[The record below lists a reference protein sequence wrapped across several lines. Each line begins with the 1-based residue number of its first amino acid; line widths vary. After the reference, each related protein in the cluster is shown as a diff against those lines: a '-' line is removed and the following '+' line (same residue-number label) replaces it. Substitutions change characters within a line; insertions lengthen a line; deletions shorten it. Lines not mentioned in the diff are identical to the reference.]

1 MNVNNQSD
9 DIFSMISTA
18 LGFDYQPL
26 DCGELAKDVTAE
38 IKEIVG
44 EVPIWHKK
52 CLTIDEAAK
61 VYNIGTNRLRSMTEA
76 EDCPFVLHVGN
87 KRLIKTQRFDEY
99 INADYCYSI

>member
-1 MNVNNQSD
+1 MSVDSKSQ
-9 DIFSMISTA
+9 DILSLIGKA
-18 LGFDYQPL
+18 LGFDPYPL
-26 DCGELAKDVTAE
+26 DCSEAAKDLTAE
-38 IKEIVG
+38 VKEIVG
-44 EVPIWHKK
+44 EVPIWQKK

-87 KRLIKTQRFDEY
+87 KRLIKAQRFDEY